1 MTDPQTVQDAPV
13 REGDILAGKY
23 RVEKVLGVGGMGVVV
38 AAMHLEL
45 EQRVALKFLLKTAA
59 QSPAVVARFS
69 REARAAAKI
78 KSQHVARVSD
88 VGTLEDGIPYIV
100 MEYLEG
106 RDLSDVLTRQG
117 PLPPGAAVDY
127 VLQACEAIAEAHA
140 AGFVHRD
147 LKPSNL
153 FLAKQADGVEIVKV
167 LDFGISKAV
176 IIDSEPQSVRQGAL
190 TGTTDIFGSPMYMSP
205 EQLKSSRDVDARSDI
220 WALGTILYEL
230 CTGTSPF
237 DRPTVAE
244 TFGAILY
251 EKPVPLRKR
260 LHVIP
265 EALEAVIL
273 RCLEKDANLRFG
285 NVAELAKAL
294 FPFAE
299 RATKHSI
306 ERTSGVLRRAGV
318 AVDSVPPPPSRLDGA
333 GDPGARPGVAA
344 ATNVNQPV
352 GASTRT
358 AWGAADRAAR
368 PGSGARL
375 IIAFAG
381 LVTVVALGF
390 LAFTRLNAKP
400 PRVSPA
406 APVDPPVAVVTAAP
420 IPSSVA
426 TVATVA
432 PRATVAPTAPVAT
445 VEPTPSASA
454 VATGGAAHGRP
465 RGTKTPP
472 SAPPVVTAVPLS
484 PPPAPVATTAPVAP
498 PPPPRPPEDPDGFGD
513 RK

>member
-1 MTDPQTVQDAPV
+1 MTDPTAAESAPV

-45 EQRVALKFLLKTAA
+45 DQRVALKFLLKSAA
-59 QSPAVVARFS
+59 ENPAVVARFS

-88 VGTLEDGIPYIV
+88 VGTLENGIPYIV
-100 MEYLEG
+100 MEHLEG
-106 RDLSDVLTRQG
+106 CDLSDLLVRQG

-140 AGFVHRD
+140 AGFIHRD

-153 FLAKQADGVEIVKV
+153 FLARQADGVEIVKV

-176 IIDSEPQSVRQGAL
+176 IIDSEPTGVKQGAL
-190 TGTTDIFGSPMYMSP
+190 TGTTDIFGSPQYMSP

-260 LHVIP
+260 FNTIP
-265 EALEAVIL
+265 EALDAVIL
-273 RCLEKDANLRFG
+273 RCLEKDASLRFG

-299 RATKHSI
+299 RSTKHSI

-318 AVDSVPPPPSRLDGA
+318 RVDSVPPPSRIAVTGA
-333 GDPGARPGVAA
+333 GPLGGADAGA
-344 ATNVNQPV
+344 NQPV
-352 GASTRT
+352 GASTRLT
-358 AWGAADRAAR
+358 WGPADRAAKPR
-368 PGSGARL
+368 SGARFVL
-375 IIAFAG
+375 AGAG
-381 LVTVVALGF
+381 LAVVLALGF
-390 LAFTRLNAKP
+390 VAVTRLVAKP
-400 PRVSPA
+400 PRVAPA
-406 APVDPPVAVVTAAP
+406 APVDQPVTTQTAAP
-420 IPSSVA
+420 LP
-426 TVATVA
+426 TVA
-432 PRATVAPTAPVAT
+432 PKPSVAPVAT
-445 VEPTPSASA
+445 APSTPTVEASPTASVA
-454 VATGGAAHGRP
+454 ATGAPVRGKLPPHGS
-465 RGTKTPP
+465 KTPP
-472 SAPPVVTAVPLS
+472 PVTPPPSTPTNPQVAPPR
-484 PPPAPVATTAPVAP
+484 VAP
-498 PPPPRPPEDPDGFGD
+498 PPPKPPEDPDGFGD